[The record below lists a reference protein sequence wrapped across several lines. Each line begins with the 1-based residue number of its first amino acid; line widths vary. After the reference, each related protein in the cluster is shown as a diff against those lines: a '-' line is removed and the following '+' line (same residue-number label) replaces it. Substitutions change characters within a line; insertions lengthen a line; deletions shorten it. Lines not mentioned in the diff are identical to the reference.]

1 MGLKGYVCKRIVYML
16 VLTFLVASFNFILFN
31 MLPGSPLEQFMVKA
45 AGAGRLTPE
54 TLASLKEKF
63 GIGKPLHEK
72 YFLYVRNMILWDFG
86 ESYAGGASVKATI
99 MDRLP
104 NTLLLMGISSM
115 LAIIVGVLLGVIAAY
130 KRGSFLD
137 TATVTTSLGLYA
149 IPIFWIGW
157 LILSVFAVQLDWFPV
172 GRILP
177 PGFKPADANIF
188 EYMAAR
194 LQCLVLPA
202 FTLFLFSFGGWILL
216 TRACVLETITED
228 YVVTARAKGLKE
240 RTVLFKHVLKN
251 ASLPLVTSVALTFGF
266 LISGAIITETVFAYG
281 GMGMLVWDAIIN
293 VDTPVLQAFFYVIAL
308 LVIIANFLADLIYG
322 VIDPRIKYG

>member
-1 MGLKGYVCKRIVYML
+1 MGLKAYVCKRIVYML
-16 VLTFLVASFNFILFN
+16 LLMFFVASFNFLLFH
-31 MLPGSPLEQFMVKA
+31 MLPGSPLEQFIAKA
-45 AGAGRLTPE
+45 AGAGRMTPE
-54 TLASLKEKF
+54 ILESLKKRF
-63 GIGKPLHEK
+63 GIGQPLHEK
-72 YFLYVRNMILWDFG
+72 YFLYVRNMIFWEFG
-86 ESYAGGASVKATI
+86 ESYVAGASVKRAI
-99 MDRLP
+99 MERLP
-104 NTLLLMGISSM
+104 NTLLLMGTSAMFS
-115 LAIIVGVLLGVIAAY
+115 IIVGVLLGVIAAY

-137 TATVTTSLGLYA
+137 TATVTTALGLYS

-157 LILSVFAVQLDWFPV
+157 LILSFFAVQLRWFPV
-172 GRILP
+172 GRVVP
-177 PGFKPADANIF
+177 AGFSPANIF
-188 EYMAAR
+188 EYIAGR
-194 LQCLVLPA
+194 LYCLALPA

-281 GMGMLVWDAIIN
+281 GMGMLVWDAITN
-293 VDTPVLQAFFYVIAL
+293 VDIPVLQAFFYVIAL
-308 LVIIANFLADLIYG
+308 LVIIANFIADLIYG